1 MRSSAMAFSVFGI
14 LVIGVFLAATV
25 LWIYT
30 LVDSLQI
37 PDHTWHAAGQNKLL
51 WILLI
56 VFLGFLGSI
65 LYMLIPRPSLKAM
78 SG

>member
-1 MRSSAMAFSVFGI
+1 MALSIFGI
-14 LVIGVFLAATV
+14 LVVGVLLAATAF
-25 LWIYT
+25 WIFT

-37 PDHTWHAAGQNKLL
+37 PDHTWQAAGQNKLL

-65 LYMLIPRPSLKAM
+65 LYMVIPRPSLKPI